1 MGVKGWG
8 LPQGVRKLPQQEVG
22 APGKTESLPGV
33 TIWTVNSCSIA
44 GGGILQSFRTGFVG
58 AYGIQVVCCLPELQ

>member
-1 MGVKGWG
+1 VGVKGWG

-44 GGGILQSFRTGFVG
+44 GGGGGSSKVSGQGLWVPMEFR
-58 AYGIQVVCCLPELQ
+58 